1 MPNTAVIPDT
11 PDFRP
16 LFWDTDI
23 STINLHNN
31 RKQIIQRILNFGNEK
46 TYQWLFQIY
55 SHEDII
61 YAVKSDKN
69 IDRRSAVMIA
79 NYFEI
84 SKEEIECLK
93 NVSNPNY
100 FPY

>member
-1 MPNTAVIPDT
+1 MPNTAPIPDT

-16 LFWDTDI
+16 VFWDTDI
-23 STINLHNN
+23 STIHLHNN
-31 RKQIIQRILNFGNEK
+31 SKQIIQRILNFGNGK

-79 NYFEI
+79 NYLEI
-84 SKEEIECLK
+84 SKEDRTT
-93 NVSNPNY
+93 
-100 FPY
+100 PYCHG